1 VSSAFL
7 TTPIYYV
14 NAQPHLGHAYTT
26 IAADM
31 YARHMR
37 QRGEDV
43 FFLTGTDEHGD
54 KNARVAAEA
63 GLTPKEF
70 VDGNSAAFRR
80 MTEDVRATQ
89 DFFIRTTDPEHM
101 RFVQD
106 FLQILKDNGHV
117 YEGTY
122 EGLYCTGCEAFYRE
136 EELVDGLCPDHGTK
150 PEWLQESNWFFR
162 LSTFAEPLLAH
173 YDANPGFV
181 SPPSRWNEARSFIAG
196 GLDDVSL
203 SRASIEW
210 GVPLPWAPDQT
221 CYVWFDALLNY
232 ASAMTYARP
241 GEDLT
246 ARYWPPRWQ
255 LLAKDILK
263 FHAVIWPA
271 MLMGAGMA
279 LPQRLM
285 IHGYLTVREA
295 KMSKSIGNVLDPFRV
310 IAHYGVDALRYYLLR
325 DVRFGGDGGISYEG
339 VHERYHAE
347 LANDLGNLVN
357 RVTAMIEKYRGGVV
371 PEARP
376 AAEIATEVERAREA
390 VGRHIDDMELTEAL
404 DAAWLVVR
412 ALNRFVEDRAPWTLA
427 KDPSRAADLDE
438 VLYTLADGTRA
449 VTIMLASVLP
459 DSAPRIL
466 AALGAD
472 GGLDWDRATAGLLPA
487 GATVAPAGPLF
498 PRVEEPLGGDA
509 A

>member
-1 VSSAFL
+1 MPTPTFL

-26 IAADM
+26 IAGDV

-37 QRGEDV
+37 QHGEDV
-43 FFLTGTDEHGD
+43 FYLTGTDEHGD
-54 KNARVAAEA
+54 KNARVAEEL
-63 GLTPKEF
+63 GMTPQAF
-70 VDGNSAAFRR
+70 VDKNSAAFRK
-80 MTEDVRATQ
+80 MTEQVDATQ
-89 DFFIRTTDPEHM
+89 DFFIRTTDQGHM
-101 RFVQD
+101 DFVQG
-106 FLQILKDNGHV
+106 FLQTLKDNGHV

-122 EGLYCTGCEAFYRE
+122 AGLYCTGCEAFYKE

-150 PEWLQESNWFFR
+150 PEWLEESNWFFR
-162 LSTFAEPLLAH
+162 LSAFEQPLLDH

-181 SPPSRWNEARSFIAG
+181 SPQSRYNEARAFIAG

-203 SRASIEW
+203 SRASISW

-232 ASAMTYARP
+232 ASALTYARP

-246 ARYWPPRWQ
+246 DRYWPPRWQ

-271 MLMGAGMA
+271 MLLGAGYP

-295 KMSKSIGNVLDPFRV
+295 KMSKSVGNVLDPFAV
-310 IAHYGVDALRYYLLR
+310 IDRYGVDALRYYLLR
-325 DVRFGGDGGISYEG
+325 DVRFGGDGGISYEA

-347 LANDLGNLVN
+347 LANDLGNLVS
-357 RVTAMIEKYRGGVV
+357 RVVAMIGKYRDGRI
-371 PEARP
+371 PDARCD
-376 AAEIATEVERAREA
+376 AGIATLIETAREA
-390 VGRHIDDMELTEAL
+390 AGRHVHEMELTDAL
-404 DAAWLVVR
+404 DAVWEVVR
-412 ALNRFVEDRAPWTLA
+412 ALNRFVEERAPWTLA
-427 KDPSRAADLDE
+427 KDPDAATELDT

-449 VTIMLASVLP
+449 CAIMLAAYLP
-459 DSAPRIL
+459 ESAPRIL
-466 AALGAD
+466 AALGA
-472 GGLDWDRATAGLLPA
+472 GPELDWDRAAADLLPA
-487 GATVAPAGPLF
+487 GAAVDAAGPLF
-498 PRVEEPLGGDA
+498 PRVEEPLA
-509 A
+509 

>member
-1 VSSAFL
+1 MRAFL

-14 NAQPHLGHAYTT
+14 NASPHLGHAYTT
-26 IAADM
+26 IAADV

-37 QRGEDV
+37 QHGADV

-54 KNARVAAEA
+54 KNARVAADL
-63 GLTPKEF
+63 GLSPQEF
-70 VDGNSAAFRR
+70 VDRNSAAFRR
-80 MTEDVRATQ
+80 MTEDVAATP
-89 DFFIRTTDPEHM
+89 DFFIRTTDEGHI
-101 RFVQD
+101 RFVQG
-106 FLQILKDNGHV
+106 FLQTLKDNGHV
-117 YEGTY
+117 YEGVY

-136 EELVDGLCPDHGTK
+136 EDLVDGLCPDHGTK

-162 LSTFAEPLLAH
+162 LSAFQDALLAH

-181 SPPSRWNEARSFIAG
+181 KPHSRWNEARSFIAG
-196 GLDDVSL
+196 GLEDVSL

-210 GVPLPWAPDQT
+210 GIPLPWAPEQT

-232 ASAMTYARP
+232 ASSLTYARP

-246 ARYWPPRWQ
+246 EHYWPPRWQ

-271 MLMGAGMA
+271 MLLGAGYP
-279 LPQRLM
+279 LPDRLM

-295 KMSKSIGNVLDPFRV
+295 KMSKSVGNVLDPFAV
-310 IAHYGVDALRYYLLR
+310 IDRYGVDALRYYLLR

-357 RVTAMIEKYRGGVV
+357 RVVAMIGKYRDGKVPSAEPDAAIATAME
-371 PEARP
+371 EARSLV
-376 AAEIATEVERAREA
+376 AERIGEM
-390 VGRHIDDMELTEAL
+390 DLTEAL
-404 DAAWLVVR
+404 EAAWEVVR
-412 ALNRFVEDRAPWTLA
+412 ALNRFVEERAPWTLA
-427 KDPSRAADLDE
+427 KDPDRADELDV

-449 VTIMLASVLP
+449 CAILLAAVLP
-459 DSAPRIL
+459 ITAPQIL
-466 AALGAD
+466 AAVGAEENLGWEQA
-472 GGLDWDRATAGLLPA
+472 RAGALPA
-487 GATVAPAGPLF
+487 GAEVAPAGPLF

-509 A
+509 S